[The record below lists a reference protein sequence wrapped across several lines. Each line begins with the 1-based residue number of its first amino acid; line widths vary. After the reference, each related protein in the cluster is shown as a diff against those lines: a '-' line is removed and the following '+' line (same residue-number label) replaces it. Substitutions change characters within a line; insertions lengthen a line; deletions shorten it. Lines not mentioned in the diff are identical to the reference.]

1 MKPRAMWLFYAAW
14 LPMCLLSFITSTV
27 LGFIVVCLGVIVR
40 LLELNLISRR
50 QNLSELQ
57 RTTTELRAGRQESHV
72 WLEKLRREANDDA
85 TRARH

>member
-14 LPMCLLSFITSTV
+14 LPMCLVSFITSTV

-57 RTTTELRAGRQESHV
+57 RTTRELRAVRQESEV
-72 WLEKLRREANDDA
+72 WLEKLQREAKDDA
-85 TRARH
+85 TRARY

>member
-1 MKPRAMWLFYAAW
+1 MKPRAMWLFYALW

-57 RTTTELRAGRQESHV
+57 RTTIELRAVRQESEV

-85 TRARH
+85 TRARY